1 VRRRILLALGLFVT
15 ALAFPSAAMAQT
27 PKRKLPTVGYLA
39 PGAAIGGQ
47 PTAHPTVEGF
57 RQGLR
62 ELGYV
67 EGRTILIE
75 YRFAEGKFERLPEL
89 AAELVRLKVN
99 VIVTGAGPAS
109 LRAARDAT
117 TTIPIVMAAAAAD
130 PVQQGFVASLSRPG
144 GNITGLTT
152 ASTELVGKRL
162 ELLKEA
168 LPGLARVAILWDASA
183 GRLVGNELRQAA
195 QSLGLELLP
204 HEVRSPDDFS
214 AAVESASKQRAGAVL
229 VASTPLF
236 SGPRRAQLIELLIRY
251 RLPAVSSW
259 RDFAEAGGLMAYG
272 PVGLHEQFRRAAAYV
287 DKILKGAKPGELPVE
302 QPTKFELVVNLKT
315 ANALGLTIPPALLLR
330 ADEVIR

>member
-1 VRRRILLALGLFVT
+1 
-15 ALAFPSAAMAQT
+15 
-27 PKRKLPTVGYLA
+27 
-39 PGAAIGGQ
+39 
-47 PTAHPTVEGF
+47 
-57 RQGLR
+57 
-62 ELGYV
+62 
-67 EGRTILIE
+67 
-75 YRFAEGKFERLPEL
+75 
-89 AAELVRLKVN
+89 LV
-99 VIVTGAGPAS
+99 A
-109 LRAARDAT
+109 
-117 TTIPIVMAAAAAD
+117 
-130 PVQQGFVASLSRPG
+130 
-144 GNITGLTT
+144 
-152 ASTELVGKRL
+152 
-162 ELLKEA
+162 
-168 LPGLARVAILWDASA
+168 
-183 GRLVGNELRQAA
+183 NELRQAA

-236 SGPRRAQLIELLIRY
+236 SGPRRAQLIELLTRY

-272 PVGLHEQFRRAAAYV
+272 PIGLHEQFRRAAAYV